1 MDRIR
6 VVFVC
11 LGNIC
16 RSPLGEGLFRH
27 KVELAGLGDRF
38 EVDSAGTSSYHVG
51 ELPDPGS
58 VAVARK
64 HGIDLTDQRSRQFTG
79 REATGWDYVIA
90 MDESNRRNILRA
102 SGGPDA
108 LRGKLWLMRN
118 FEFTDDGTGDDDG
131 VPDPWGGGPRGFDDV
146 YDIVDRS
153 CDNLLAYI
161 RSQHDLGR

>member
-27 KVELAGLGDRF
+27 KVEQAGLDHLF
-38 EVDSAGTSSYHVG
+38 EIDSSGTSAYHVG

-58 VAVARK
+58 IGVARK
-64 HGIDLTDQRSRQFTG
+64 HGIDLTSQRSRQFVANEV
-79 REATGWDYVIA
+79 REWDYVIA
-90 MDESNRRNILRA
+90 MDDSNRRNILRLIDHDVD
-102 SGGPDA
+102 SV
-108 LRGKLWLMRN
+108 RGKLWLMRN
-118 FEFTDDGTGDDDG
+118 FEFQDDGTGDEDG
-131 VPDPWGGGPRGFDDV
+131 VPDPWGGGRRGFDDV

-153 CDNLLAYI
+153 CTHLLTYI
-161 RSQHDLGR
+161 RRTHEL